1 MFGGGVV
8 RFRGLTQEVAE
19 KKNKG
24 NELRTQKSAKRSK
37 ELRRKKER
45 RAEVNDFADFI
56 IEIVNPVDTEGGR
69 YPLRR
74 SPILPPPRTETDEII
89 TAISTTAIHN

>member
-1 MFGGGVV
+1 MSRKGKSV
-8 RFRGLTQEVAE
+8 RKT
-19 KKNKG
+19 
-24 NELRTQKSAKRSK
+24 K

-74 SPILPPPRTETDEII
+74 SPVLPPPRTDR
-89 TAISTTAIHN
+89 